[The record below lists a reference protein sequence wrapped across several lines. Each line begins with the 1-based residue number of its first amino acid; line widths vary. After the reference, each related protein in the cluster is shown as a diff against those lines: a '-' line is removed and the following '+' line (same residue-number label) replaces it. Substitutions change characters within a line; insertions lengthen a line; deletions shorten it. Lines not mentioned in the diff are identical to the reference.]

1 MGIWECGNAGD
12 IVSPCESKI
21 RQQLQPEVNLVAF
34 LKRFPASP
42 RNPGGTWSSMPSGS
56 WPQLK

>member
-34 LKRFPASP
+34 LNNDSPLRHEIPAGLGAACRAVVGRS
-42 RNPGGTWSSMPSGS
+42 
-56 WPQLK
+56 